1 MVHRI
6 TPYALRKTRRKAR
19 GIRRYFGR
27 NSLHDNAMT
36 FLALNV
42 LTILSAMNEY
52 VVQAPTSLGV
62 ESRALFRRKA
72 LEALDEAIAAGSGV
86 PLVIDCSGTRA
97 VDSAGLG
104 VLVLIQRRAAEVR
117 LPVRL
122 RGPSEELRFLL
133 VMTRLDDRFIFEGP
147 ASL

>member
-1 MVHRI
+1 
-6 TPYALRKTRRKAR
+6 
-19 GIRRYFGR
+19 
-27 NSLHDNAMT
+27 MT

-42 LTILSAMNEY
+42 LTILGAMNEY
-52 VVQAPTSLGV
+52 VVQAPTSLGI

-72 LEALDEAIAAGSGV
+72 LEALDKAIAAGSGV

>member
-1 MVHRI
+1 M
-6 TPYALRKTRRKAR
+6 K
-19 GIRRYFGR
+19 
-27 NSLHDNAMT
+27 

-42 LTILSAMNEY
+42 LLISGVMNEY
-52 VVQAPTSLGV
+52 IVQAPTSLGI
-62 ESRALFRRKA
+62 ETRALFRRKA
-72 LEALDEAIAAGSGV
+72 LEALDQLLAAGGDV
-86 PLVIDCSGTRA
+86 PFVIDCSGTRA

-133 VMTRLDDRFIFEGP
+133 VMTRLDDRFILEGP

>member
-1 MVHRI
+1 
-6 TPYALRKTRRKAR
+6 
-19 GIRRYFGR
+19 
-27 NSLHDNAMT
+27 MT
-36 FLALNV
+36 FLALDV
-42 LTILSAMNEY
+42 LLFSGAMNEY

-62 ESRALFRRKA
+62 ETRALFRRKA
-72 LEALDEAIAAGSGV
+72 LEVLDRLHAAGDDA

-147 ASL
+147 SLL

>member
-1 MVHRI
+1 
-6 TPYALRKTRRKAR
+6 
-19 GIRRYFGR
+19 
-27 NSLHDNAMT
+27 MT

-42 LTILSAMNEY
+42 LLISGAMNEY
-52 VVQAPTSLGV
+52 VVQAPTSLGI
-62 ESRALFRRKA
+62 ETRALFRREA
-72 LEALDEAIAAGSGV
+72 LEALDQLLAAGGEM

-104 VLVLIQRRAAEVR
+104 VLVFIQRRAAEAR

-133 VMTRLDDRFIFEGP
+133 VMTRLDDRFILESP